1 MWHVHGGMWFI
12 ESKCAFADFT
22 KEVLSR
28 EDADWSQVNLEPYLP
43 NPGQVAVYA
52 PAAVETMAK
61 LST

>member
-1 MWHVHGGMWFI
+1 MWFI
-12 ESKCAFADFT
+12 ESNCAFADFT
-22 KEVLSR
+22 KAVLSR

-52 PAAVETMAK
+52 PEAVETMAK